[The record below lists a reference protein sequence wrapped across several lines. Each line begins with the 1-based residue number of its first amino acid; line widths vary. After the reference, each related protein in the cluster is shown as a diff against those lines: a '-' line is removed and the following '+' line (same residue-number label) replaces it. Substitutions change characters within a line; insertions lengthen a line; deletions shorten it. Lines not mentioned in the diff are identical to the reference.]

1 MTESVKT
8 CYLPSRDMDTF
19 EEVLQHHFRISKVL
33 CIIICFLSNVLFLN
47 SGGGI
52 ECILVI
58 MHSFP
63 NGEQCGGPGFYPFE
77 IHVFSIL
84 HNVLSI
90 KAMCLVV

>member
-1 MTESVKT
+1 MLRLDI
-8 CYLPSRDMDTF
+8 YLLEIWIHLKKYCSII
-19 EEVLQHHFRISKVL
+19 FRISKVL

-58 MHSFP
+58 MHSSP

-84 HNVLSI
+84 HNVLSF
-90 KAMCLVV
+90 KAMFLVV

>member
-1 MTESVKT
+1 
-8 CYLPSRDMDTF
+8 MDTY
-19 EEVLQHHFRISKVL
+19 EEVLQYFRISKVL
-33 CIIICFLSNVLFLN
+33 CITICFLSSVLFLN

-84 HNVLSI
+84 TTVLSF
-90 KAMCLVV
+90 KDMFLVV

>member
-1 MTESVKT
+1 M
-8 CYLPSRDMDTF
+8 
-19 EEVLQHHFRISKVL
+19 L
-33 CIIICFLSNVLFLN
+33 CIIICFLSYVLFLN

-77 IHVFSIL
+77 IHVFSML
-84 HNVLSI
+84 HNVLSF
-90 KAMCLVV
+90 KAMFLLV